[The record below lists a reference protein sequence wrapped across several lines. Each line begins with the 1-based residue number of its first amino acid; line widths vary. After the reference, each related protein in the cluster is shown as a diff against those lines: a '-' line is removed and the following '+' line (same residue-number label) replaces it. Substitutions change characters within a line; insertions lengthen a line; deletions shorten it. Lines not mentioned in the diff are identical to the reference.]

1 MARPVRLETHSV
13 TIRAPAALVFQ
24 MMSSFGR
31 GCIKAGDGESS
42 TVLER
47 SGDVVLAKFETRA
60 GPFTVTTVERV
71 TL

>member
-1 MARPVRLETHSV
+1 
-13 TIRAPAALVFQ
+13 